1 MDKIAQPLDK
11 YLQLASQ
18 SALLVSQA
26 DKANL
31 DVLLTMLGPVDK
43 DIIVAYY
50 GLFGSMRMSAAQLA
64 AKYRITPE
72 AILDIIT
79 KDLRRLSITPEW
91 QMMLRQLS
99 PMVRRRI
106 MPKE

>member
-11 YLQLASQ
+11 FLQLASQ

-79 KDLRRLSITPEW
+79 KDLSITPEW

-106 MPKE
+106 IPKE